1 MVRIHLA
8 WGVFLLL
15 HRVPSLLR
23 RMRFSA
29 RSFMV
34 CPFPMLS
41 PVLRVDGC
49 GSLGFAAS
57 KLRRF
62 RIDFFFVGGRQGQGM
77 RIL

>member
-1 MVRIHLA
+1 
-8 WGVFLLL
+8 
-15 HRVPSLLR
+15 
-23 RMRFSA
+23 MRFSA